1 MPKEGERAPDFALD
15 GVNEEGVVNVRLS
28 RLRGRPVVLYFY
40 PKDETPGCIRQACGI
55 RDEWAS
61 FRAAGAVVLGVSTD
75 DLDSHR
81 RFIDHH
87 SLPFTLLSDPDHE
100 VAEAYGVWQEK
111 SLYGRRFWGIER
123 STFVVDETGL
133 IRALRRRVR
142 PADHAEWVLEVLEN

>member
-1 MPKEGERAPDFALD
+1 MSKEGERAPDFALD

-142 PADHAEWVLEVLEN
+142 PGDHAEWVLEVLGS